1 VSGARSRR
9 GAPPYPRASR
19 LLVGIGC
26 GAAAAVLAYAI
37 ERVVERA
44 FFPEP
49 NPAMLIWSDRS
60 SFVWRAAIALYLG
73 GAGVFGG
80 YALAARAPRSGG
92 RLLLVS
98 LAVAAVAVTAQTV
111 LAP

>member
-9 GAPPYPRASR
+9 GTPPCPRAAR
-19 LLVGIGC
+19 LLVGVGC
-26 GAAAAVLAYAI
+26 GAATAVIAYVI
-37 ERVVERA
+37 ERVVERV

-60 SFVWRAAIALYLG
+60 PFVWRAAIALYLG
-73 GAGVFGG
+73 GAAVFGG
-80 YALAARAPRSGG
+80 HALVARAPRAGG

-98 LAVAAVAVTAQTV
+98 LAVAAIAITAQTV